1 MVMSGWYVPRAGITA
16 GGGAPQAALPGE
28 VIAVQRGQRA
38 GKKVSLQCS
47 ALVVRPPLRDPVPV
61 ISGFLH
67 RCSLKRCQLLPTVM
81 VVFMLC
87 LLVIE
92 IRETCGIG
100 VYKER
105 KEEMC
110 MLHCTG
116 CHHKAN
122 SLCISFK
129 RKHLAQSN
137 CYMQPYFQIYSEVA
151 LEETDSL
158 GFRFWVLCAVACAIV
173 QLLRGSLEV

>member
-1 MVMSGWYVPRAGITA
+1 MVMSGWYVPPAGITA

-81 VVFMLC
+81 VVFVLC

-100 VYKER
+100 FYKER
-105 KEEMC
+105 KDEMC
-110 MLHCTG
+110 MLHYTS
-116 CHHKAN
+116 CHHKAR
-122 SLCISFK
+122 SLGVSFK
-129 RKHLAQSN
+129 RKHLVQSN
-137 CYMQPYFQIYSEVA
+137 WYVQPYF
-151 LEETDSL
+151 
-158 GFRFWVLCAVACAIV
+158 
-173 QLLRGSLEV
+173 